1 MDEISEQLRTEIFT
15 LEEYIERAEDR
26 TLAARWTGQ
35 LLEPLEQIGDE
46 LEPEELALA
55 LETLR
60 QARSKFEVNG
70 HLGEHIDG
78 ILEKHA
84 PLLSDADTPE
94 LEGDAVEGVVL
105 SVDAEAV
112 EEVGKESADALFDA
126 EDEESDESADTLF
139 VADLD
144 DSGADD
150 EGEVALDEDGPA
162 AADDL
167 FDADDPS
174 EDELSEGSAVASL
187 EQPDSVEPDVDAA
200 LQSPTTGPAQVEDN
214 ALDAPP
220 EDDANTLFEEETPRP
235 ADKNGAGKKPKQQRQ
250 IGEVAESK
258 VRDASL
264 RAIDAENDS
273 PGYDIFS
280 DKVSLED
287 VQAALSVGIPAE
299 DLSHLENSLRARIV
313 DKVVSTLRTNK
324 AAEKQFILMPRIN
337 RFIHEGTTYPCT
349 VINLVKTFPG
359 LFGNLRDLAQFKG
372 NGFVTGEL
380 PELGWSL
387 ITAEAPRESLQKS
400 YMEQNQYL
408 RYVATN
414 FGIPSHMVRRRT
426 LVETMY
432 DIIVGRLALGKT
444 LHKHTLDWTATG
456 SSKNDFICLY
466 VADEGIRIRSMGR
479 TTRHQSLGVSPN
491 W

>member
-35 LLEPLEQIGDE
+35 LLEPLERIGDE
-46 LEPEELALA
+46 LEPEELALV

-70 HLGEHIDG
+70 HLGERLDG

-94 LEGDAVEGVVL
+94 LEGEAVEGVVL

-139 VADLD
+139 DADLD

-150 EGEVALDEDGPA
+150 ESEVVLDEDGPA

-167 FDADDPS
+167 FDADDT
-174 EDELSEGSAVASL
+174 SEGEVAADDL
-187 EQPDSVEPDVDAA
+187 AEEADSVEPDVDAA
-200 LQSPTTGPAQVEDN
+200 LPPPTTRPIGA
-214 ALDAPP
+214 
-220 EDDANTLFEEETPRP
+220 EDDALEAPTDGDTNTLFEEDTPRP
-235 ADKNGAGKKPKQQRQ
+235 AAKDGAGKKPKQQRQ

-258 VRDASL
+258 VRDASS
-264 RAIDAENDS
+264 RAIDAESDS

-287 VQAALSVGIPAE
+287 LQAALSVSIPAE
-299 DLSHLENSLRARIV
+299 DLSHLENSLRARII

-372 NGFVTGEL
+372 SGFVTGEL